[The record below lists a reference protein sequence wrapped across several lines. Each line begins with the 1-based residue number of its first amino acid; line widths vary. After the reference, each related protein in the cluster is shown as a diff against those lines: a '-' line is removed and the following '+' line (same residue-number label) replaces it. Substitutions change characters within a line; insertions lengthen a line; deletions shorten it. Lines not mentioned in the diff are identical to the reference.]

1 MKISESM
8 WLKQCVREQPDP
20 FSDTERQHGVQEGV
34 CVCVLSGETE
44 EKPTKCLQGERRYDY
59 LVQYISHDRV
69 MGSHRS
75 LFLISLQSEA
85 FGAG

>member
-1 MKISESM
+1 MLENSLIPFQIQKDNM
-8 WLKQCVREQPDP
+8 VCKRE
-20 FSDTERQHGVQEGV
+20 